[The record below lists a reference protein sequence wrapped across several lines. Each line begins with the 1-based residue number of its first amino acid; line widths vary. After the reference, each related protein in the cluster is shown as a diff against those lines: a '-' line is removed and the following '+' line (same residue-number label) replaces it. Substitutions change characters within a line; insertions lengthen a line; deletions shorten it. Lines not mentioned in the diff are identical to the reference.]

1 MNKEKL
7 RMLAYSIF
15 ACIALLIL
23 VDFILPGKIVTTN
36 VVSIK
41 TEYQQYYNA
50 GGNHHNSY
58 KVITDKHQFSVSKE
72 FAKLYKTKEQIE
84 YSVSPIFNEV
94 NRYGLTSSAT
104 KTMYSLRFVS
114 GLIIPLLA
122 LISLIIA
129 YKYEYKV
136 AILVV
141 VLQIVLLGNFVF
153 LMM

>member
-7 RMLAYSIF
+7 RILVYSIF

-23 VDFILPGKIVTTN
+23 GDFILPGKTVTTD

-58 KVITDKHQFSVSKE
+58 KAITDKHQFSVSE
-72 FAKLYKTKEQIE
+72 NFVRLYNTKEQIE
-84 YSVSPIFNEV
+84 YSISPIFNEV
-94 NRYGLTSSAT
+94 NRYGIASSAT

-114 GLIIPLLA
+114 GFVIPLLA

-136 AILVV
+136 VILVI
-141 VLQIVLLGNFVF
+141 VLQIVLLGNLMF
-153 LMM
+153 LMI